1 MFVYLFIYL
10 CMYIYNVYD
19 DKTWV
24 LKSPPLQMEH
34 VFTANLHHWG
44 MWILES
50 HASKIRAG
58 GVPNP
63 AAQCQTWTRFLAY
76 ALETA
81 GPGPSSCVFDRWI
94 SEFPKKTCLGYVH
107 TLRLVFVWKQ

>member
-1 MFVYLFIYL
+1 MDVFFEVGIDRFELSKPRVRYILYLYLYFYFYLYLCIYMFVYLFIYL

-44 MWILES
+44 M
-50 HASKIRAG
+50 
-58 GVPNP
+58 
-63 AAQCQTWTRFLAY
+63 
-76 ALETA
+76 
-81 GPGPSSCVFDRWI
+81 
-94 SEFPKKTCLGYVH
+94 
-107 TLRLVFVWKQ
+107 